1 MEIDNMSNVELG
13 KTIAQFRIMEKYTI
27 TQLAEKIGISSSML
41 SQIERGVSNPSITT
55 LRMLSNV
62 LDIPLFRFF
71 TPAENTSNLVIRTE
85 KRKKIIFPESPDL
98 QYEVLSPNLNHSIA
112 MLLLTLDSQTS
123 SAKQTTKHTGEEVAY
138 IIDGEV
144 QLLLG
149 EQCITLYR
157 GDSVRVPPKM
167 IHQWK
172 NSSKAVARIIF
183 AITPPRI

>member
-1 MEIDNMSNVELG
+1 
-13 KTIAQFRIMEKYTI
+13 
-27 TQLAEKIGISSSML
+27 
-41 SQIERGVSNPSITT
+41 
-55 LRMLSNV
+55 
-62 LDIPLFRFF
+62 
-71 TPAENTSNLVIRTE
+71 
-85 KRKKIIFPESPDL
+85 
-98 QYEVLSPNLNHSIA
+98 

-138 IIDGEV
+138 ILDGEV